1 MKGFLQ
7 FVIIFLLMIGVKSF
21 ETHKSFEAF
30 PERGERDE
38 QLYTM
43 IDGNG

>member
-1 MKGFLQ
+1 MKGFIKL
-7 FVIIFLLMIGVKSF
+7 VIIFTMVICVKSF
-21 ETHKSFEAF
+21 ETHASFEAY
-30 PERGERDE
+30 PERADRDE